1 MIMDRKQLAGMI
13 DHTMLKPDARRLD
26 IERLCREAMEYG
38 FAAVCVN
45 GAWVAYCRERLE
57 GSGVKVAA
65 VCGFPLG
72 AMDAGAKAFEAAR
85 AAEQGAMEI
94 DMVLQV
100 GLLLD
105 GRYREVEDD
114 IRGVVEAVRD
124 QAIVKVILETG
135 FLDEGKIRDA
145 CRLAEQ
151 AGAHFVKTSTGF
163 GPGGATVEHVR
174 LMRSSV
180 SPSMGVKASGGIRSL
195 EAAQR
200 MIEAGANRIGT
211 SSGVSIMQGLEAGT
225 GGSQP
230 DSGSGY

>member
-1 MIMDRKQLAGMI
+1 MVMDRKQLAGMI
-13 DHTMLKPDARRLD
+13 DHTLLKPDARRPA
-26 IERLCREAMEYG
+26 IEQLCREALEYG
-38 FAAVCVN
+38 FASVCVN
-45 GAWVAYCRERLE
+45 GAWVAYCRELLE
-57 GSGVKVAA
+57 GTDVKVAA

-85 AAEQGAMEI
+85 AAEQGAKEI

-114 IRGVVEAVRD
+114 IRGAVEAVRD

-135 FLDEGKIRDA
+135 LLDDGKIRDA
-145 CRLAEQ
+145 CLLAEQ

-163 GPGGATVEHVR
+163 GPGGATEEHVR

-180 SPSMGVKASGGIRSL
+180 SSSMGVKASGGIRSL
-195 EAAQR
+195 EAAIR

-211 SSGVSIMQGLEAGT
+211 SSGVAIMQELDAGA
-225 GGSQP
+225 GGSRP